1 MSTANLAALTTD
13 AIAGLGSAQIKALTT
28 AQIVALTTDQVA
40 ALGTDQVAALSSAQV
55 SALESGDI
63 ALFSTA
69 AEVAVISTA
78 AIGAISSDDYMTL
91 TNDQL
96 DAISS
101 DQVAALKDNVNW
113 GHRRLQRQHRILID
127 TGTVQTVPDFPPR
140 KGRCIASPFL
150 RYLPHQLHRI
160 SLRQAHCRRRTESMR
175 AKRRPARDCRSVQG
189 DVGKLMNMTVP
200 ATSVDP
206 VAVIQAVFQ
215 RARQQQLPLAELIQ
229 TVERLSS
236 LGASAPALDLYKTW
250 IAFNDK
256 NPMVHVASFN
266 YAVMLNQTGDAA
278 GAIQA
283 LKATIAYKSDFA
295 PAHINL
301 GRVYEDCQ
309 MVGRAV
315 EQWRNFANTSNEIT
329 AERLSFR
336 LMALKHMGRVLETS
350 GLLEEAE
357 AVLWLAIELD
367 PSKQDASQHWL
378 ATRQHQCKWRFSQA
392 PNMSRVSS

>member
-1 MSTANLAALTTD
+1 
-13 AIAGLGSAQIKALTT
+13 
-28 AQIVALTTDQVA
+28 
-40 ALGTDQVAALSSAQV
+40 
-55 SALESGDI
+55 
-63 ALFSTA
+63 
-69 AEVAVISTA
+69 
-78 AIGAISSDDYMTL
+78 
-91 TNDQL
+91 
-96 DAISS
+96 
-101 DQVAALKDNVNW
+101 
-113 GHRRLQRQHRILID
+113 
-127 TGTVQTVPDFPPR
+127 
-140 KGRCIASPFL
+140 
-150 RYLPHQLHRI
+150 
-160 SLRQAHCRRRTESMR
+160 
-175 AKRRPARDCRSVQG
+175 
-189 DVGKLMNMTVP
+189 MNMTVP

-336 LMALKHMGRVLETS
+336 LMALKHMGRVLETA

-367 PSKQDASQHWL
+367 PTKQDASQHWL
-378 ATRQHQCKWRFSQA
+378 ATRQHQCKWPIFTSSEHVTRQQLTDAMSPMTIACFADDPLFQLGKAYRYNKKLVGRPDTSGLQRKPTSWRPASAFASAICLRTCANMRSASRSAKSWSFTTRKRSRFTAIIAAFRAATTRHMTVSA
-392 PNMSRVSS
+392 PSWMAGAISTA

>member
-1 MSTANLAALTTD
+1 
-13 AIAGLGSAQIKALTT
+13 
-28 AQIVALTTDQVA
+28 
-40 ALGTDQVAALSSAQV
+40 
-55 SALESGDI
+55 
-63 ALFSTA
+63 
-69 AEVAVISTA
+69 
-78 AIGAISSDDYMTL
+78 
-91 TNDQL
+91 
-96 DAISS
+96 
-101 DQVAALKDNVNW
+101 
-113 GHRRLQRQHRILID
+113 
-127 TGTVQTVPDFPPR
+127 
-140 KGRCIASPFL
+140 
-150 RYLPHQLHRI
+150 
-160 SLRQAHCRRRTESMR
+160 
-175 AKRRPARDCRSVQG
+175 
-189 DVGKLMNMTVP
+189 MNMTVP

-350 GLLEEAE
+350 GLLEEAKRFYGS
-357 AVLWLAIELD
+357 
-367 PSKQDASQHWL
+367 PSSLIPASRMHRSTGL
-378 ATRQHQCKWRFSQA
+378 PRASINANGRFFTSS
-392 PNMSRVSS
+392 NMSRVSS